1 MRVWIA
7 PWVVSIDPAPS
18 IALAWQECPKLQ
30 RREVPQSCGNC
41 FCIDMIDFR
50 HLRAAV
56 AAMEHQGFR
65 RAAEALRLQQSTLS
79 RSILELESH
88 LGITLFERSNKG
100 VRPTLQ
106 GLTFLRASAQVLQNM
121 TEIIDAAR
129 KVGKGH
135 AGRLTIGLCT
145 TFASSPLRSILL
157 EFLHRFPDME
167 LSIKEGSRRQLTEGL
182 RIYEIDIAF
191 LLGQATMDD
200 CSLLPLWTEQI
211 VAALPEQHP
220 HVERSQLSW
229 PHLKGETIQIS
240 RRDPGPELLDL
251 LKSKIVSPGDALDIC
266 QQDVSLESLLT
277 LVGMGR
283 GVTLLTEAYAG
294 LQVPGVVYR
303 ELHDGTGPTFVR
315 SSAYW
320 NDANDNP
327 VRKRFLTLLKERYPT
342 WKPNGG

>member
-1 MRVWIA
+1 
-7 PWVVSIDPAPS
+7 
-18 IALAWQECPKLQ
+18 
-30 RREVPQSCGNC
+30 
-41 FCIDMIDFR
+41 MIELR

-56 AAMEHQGFR
+56 AATEHRGLR
-65 RAAEALRLQQSTLS
+65 RAAEALGLQQSTLS
-79 RSILELESH
+79 RSILELENH
-88 LGITLFERSNKG
+88 LGVTLFERSNKG
-100 VRPTLQ
+100 VKPTPA
-106 GLTFLRASAQVLQNM
+106 GLTFLGSAAQVLRNL
-121 TEIIDAAR
+121 TAIIDAAR

-135 AGRLTIGLCT
+135 SGRLSVGLCT

-220 HVERSQLSW
+220 HVERTQLSW

-251 LKSKIVSPGDALDIC
+251 LKSKVVSPGDTLDIC
-266 QQDVSLESLLT
+266 LQDVSLESLLT
-277 LVGMGR
+277 LVGLGR

-294 LQVPGVVYR
+294 LQMPGVVYR
-303 ELHDGTGPTFVR
+303 EIQDGRGPTLIR
-315 SSAYW
+315 CSAYW
-320 NDANDNP
+320 NEANDNP
-327 VRKRFLTLLKERYPT
+327 VRKRFPTLLKERYPP
-342 WKPNGG
+342 WKPHGG

>member
-1 MRVWIA
+1 
-7 PWVVSIDPAPS
+7 
-18 IALAWQECPKLQ
+18 
-30 RREVPQSCGNC
+30 
-41 FCIDMIDFR
+41 MIDLR

-56 AAMEHQGFR
+56 AAMEQRGLR
-65 RAAEALRLQQSTLS
+65 RAAETLSVQQSTLS
-79 RSILELESH
+79 RSIQELESH

-100 VRPTLQ
+100 VRPTPM
-106 GLTFLRASAQVLQNM
+106 GLTFLRAAAQVLRNI

-129 KVGKGH
+129 KVGKGQ
-135 AGRLTIGLCT
+135 AGRLTAGLCT
-145 TFASSPLRSILL
+145 SFASSPLRPILQ
-157 EFLHRFPDME
+157 EFLLRFPDVE
-167 LSIKEGSRRQLTEGL
+167 LGIKEGSRRQLLEGL
-182 RIYEIDIAF
+182 AIYEIDIAF
-191 LLGQATMDD
+191 LLGQAPVDD

-211 VAALPEQHP
+211 VAALPEQHLLAG
-220 HVERSQLSW
+220 RSQLSW
-229 PHLKGETIQIS
+229 PDLKGETIQIS

-251 LKSKIVSPGDALDIC
+251 LKSKVVSPGDALGIC

-303 ELHDGTGPTFVR
+303 ELHDGTSPTLVR

-320 NDANDNP
+320 NEANDNP
-327 VRKRFLTLLKERYPT
+327 VRKRFLTLLKERYPP